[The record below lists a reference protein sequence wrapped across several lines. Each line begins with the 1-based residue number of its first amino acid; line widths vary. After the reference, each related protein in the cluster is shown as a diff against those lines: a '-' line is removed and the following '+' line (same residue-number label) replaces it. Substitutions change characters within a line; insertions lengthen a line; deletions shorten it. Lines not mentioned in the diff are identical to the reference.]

1 MVSIPAVGRRSD
13 QLTRRRSESSTV
25 ARPGAAVAA
34 EEQLELQA
42 LVPLLANHFKRA
54 HADMPPGLRAVFDA
68 AGLGNRH
75 GAVLARLLYTGPVTV
90 GELAR
95 QLGLGLTNASQLIA
109 DLDHAGCV
117 ERHTDPADRRP
128 TLWGGAAERAARRRG
143 AVHRASH
150 HTAGAS
156 NGATDRRAAQRV
168 PRGPSCLG

>member
-1 MVSIPAVGRRSD
+1 M
-13 QLTRRRSESSTV
+13 TRRRSESST
-25 ARPGAAVAA
+25 AAPSGTTVAA

-117 ERHTDPADRRP
+117 ERHTDPADRRR
-128 TLWGGAAERAARRRG
+128 TLVSLRSARRADVEQFIARRTTPL
-143 AVHRASH
+143 VRAMEQL
-150 HTAGAS
+150 TV
-156 NGATDRRAAQRV
+156 AQRHGFLAGL
-168 PRGPSCLG
+168 RAWADAIEA

>member
-1 MVSIPAVGRRSD
+1 
-13 QLTRRRSESSTV
+13 LTRRRSESSTV

-75 GAVLARLLYTGPVTV
+75 GAVLARLLYTGPVAV

-117 ERHTDPADRRP
+117 ERHTDPADRRR
-128 TLWGGAAERAARRRG
+128 TLVSLRSARRADVEQFIARRTTPL
-143 AVHRASH
+143 VRAMERL
-150 HTAGAS
+150 TV
-156 NGATDRRAAQRV
+156 AQRNGFLAGL
-168 PRGPSCLG
+168 RAWADEIEA